1 MMTAAAAWQPVAL
14 DAEFSPEVAAQ
25 LTSERGRRELSSLL
39 RSRDEALRTK
49 VRKHLVALGWAIV
62 SRRNA
67 AMAPRLR
74 YDSHDG
80 KTYCSLPDLILA
92 AGPTLSPLPLPLL
105 DDEHPPSSEPAPTPT
120 PAPAPAPTQHE
131 DDAIAEYVALM
142 ASNDRARGP
151 RADRLR
157 AGAKR
162 QLQASGWSFWMKLKS
177 DGREELRYK
186 APNGRSYI
194 SLHTAC
200 QAFTSAAPSESTTT
214 TAGNGKKRKISEL
227 LLISSC
233 YGAGGG
239 AVCTTIEK
247 RRKTLVG
254 AGAADGSCLIERCT
268 TTTTTTATFSSKR
281 KKKNPKKK
289 AAGSSSRVLR
299 PSCEAA
305 AAAAC
310 PRRARTLLSVLI
322 DEGILLPRDK
332 VTYRAAGATGSK
344 VGLITGD
351 GVIRCTCCGKAF
363 TVAEFEAHATPQGR
377 RRTGTGTGTGGRP
390 WARLFLKDGRSLSQ
404 CLVELMRRDDG
415 KNGRGTRRAA
425 VRLKEACLDPGG
437 DSVCSICNDGGELL
451 LCDHCPSAFHHD
463 CLGLPVPAACCRAS
477 ASPEQEEEEER
488 WFCPCCRCAACGGSD
503 FDPAA
508 DGDTTTLALA
518 DKNVICC
525 EQCEREY
532 HVGCKLQRQPQLQGP
547 WLCSPGCERV
557 FRRLQ
562 GLAGT
567 SIPTSAEGVSLAILR
582 RRSDHDQCGGG
593 GGGSSSSSEEDDE
606 AVRAMEHGKLRA
618 ALDVL
623 HECFVPLVEP
633 RTQTDLSD
641 DVVFNRE
648 SELRRLHFRG
658 CYVVGLEKGGE
669 LVTAA
674 TLRVYGDKVAE
685 LPLVGTRF
693 AHRRQGML
701 RLLMTELEEMLGRD
715 MGVRRLVLPAV
726 PELLRMWTGS
736 MGFRAMTPSDKL
748 ELADHT
754 ILCFQGTTMCQKSL
768 LLAGAAAS

>member
-1 MMTAAAAWQPVAL
+1 MTTAAAWQPVAL
-14 DAEFSPEVAAQ
+14 DAEFSPEVAA
-25 LTSERGRRELSSLL
+25 LLISERGRRQLSSRL
-39 RSRDEALRTK
+39 RSRNEALRTK
-49 VRKHLVALGWAIV
+49 VRKHLVALGWTIV

-74 YDSHDG
+74 YESHDG
-80 KTYCSLPDLILA
+80 KTYCSLPDLIVA
-92 AGPTLSPLPLPLL
+92 AGATRSLL
-105 DDEHPPSSEPAPTPT
+105 DDQHPPPPPPETNKIYNDDDDDPAPTPT
-120 PAPAPAPTQHE
+120 QQE
-131 DDAIAEYVALM
+131 DANAIAEYVALM
-142 ASNDRARGP
+142 ASNHRAMGP
-151 RADRLR
+151 TADRLR
-157 AGAKR
+157 ASAKR

-186 APNGRSYI
+186 APTGRSYP

-200 QAFTSAAPSESTTT
+200 QAFTSTPSESTTAPT
-214 TAGNGKKRKISEL
+214 TGNRKKRKISEL
-227 LLISSC
+227 LRISSGC
-233 YGAGGG
+233 GSGGG
-239 AVCTTIEK
+239 GPVIKKCTTVQK
-247 RRKTLVG
+247 KKTCQAVE
-254 AGAADGSCLIERCT
+254 GAADGSCLIKRCT
-268 TTTTTTATFSSKR
+268 TTTTVSSKR
-281 KKKNPKKK
+281 KKKK
-289 AAGSSSRVLR
+289 AAGSSRVLR

-305 AAAAC
+305 AATC

-322 DEGILLPRDK
+322 DEGILVPRDK
-332 VTYRAAGATGSK
+332 VTYSAAAATSSK

-363 TVAEFEAHATPQGR
+363 TVAEFEAHATRGR
-377 RRTGTGTGTGGRP
+377 RTAGRP

-404 CLVELMRRDDG
+404 CLVELMRRDDDRNNKG
-415 KNGRGTRRAA
+415 MRRV

-463 CLGLPVPAACCRAS
+463 CLGLPAAS
-477 ASPEQEEEEER
+477 ASPDEEEE

-503 FDPAA
+503 FDPA
-508 DGDTTTLALA
+508 DPDDTTRRPLT
-518 DKNVICC
+518 DKTIIYC
-525 EQCEREY
+525 EQCEHEY
-532 HVGCKLQRQPQLQGP
+532 HVGCVEGGLQLQQGP

-557 FRRLQ
+557 FRHLQ

-582 RRSDHDQCGGG
+582 RRSDDQQGV
-593 GGGSSSSSEEDDE
+593 SSEE
-606 AVRAMEHGKLRA
+606 AMAMEHGKLRA

-633 RTQTDLSD
+633 RTQSDLSA

-648 SELRRLHFRG
+648 SELRRLQFRG
-658 CYVVGLEKGGE
+658 YYVVGLEKGGE
-669 LVTAA
+669 LVTVA
-674 TLRVYGDKVAE
+674 TLRVYGNKVAE

-701 RLLMTELEEMLGRD
+701 RLLMTELEKMLARD
-715 MGVRRLVLPAV
+715 LGVHRLVLPAV

-736 MGFRAMTPSDKL
+736 MGFRAMTHSDKL
-748 ELADHT
+748 EVADHT

-768 LLAGAAAS
+768 LAAAAASSSGYLCT